1 MGNSIEFNE
10 SFLNG
15 VFLRNSPIHL
25 DQRGSTLEW
34 FDSVSLPAN
43 FKNMQ
48 INQLIS
54 ATSKKNVIRGIH
66 FSGTNNPQN
75 KVVRCING
83 TILDIVIDLRRSSDT
98 FGRHEI
104 YILDSNRP
112 ETLFIPNEFG
122 HAYQVLS
129 KNATVVYALQTNF
142 EFGNEHV
149 INPLDPKLNLPWRK
163 GKYTLSNRDLNG
175 KNFDHYFC

>member
-1 MGNSIEFNE
+1 MSNSIEFNE

-15 VFLRNSPIHL
+15 VFLRKSQIHL
-25 DQRGSTLEW
+25 DKRGSTLDW
-34 FDSVSLPAN
+34 YDSVSLPPSFQN
-43 FKNMQ
+43 LE

-75 KVVRCING
+75 KVVRCISG
-83 TILDIVIDLRRSSDT
+83 TILDVVIDLRKSSDT
-98 FGRHEI
+98 FGKHEVF
-104 YILDSNRP
+104 ILDSCKP
-112 ETLFIPNEFG
+112 ETLFIPYEFG

-149 INPLDPKLNLPWRK
+149 INPFDPKLNLPWRK
-163 GKYTLSNRDLNG
+163 GKYTLSDRDSNG
-175 KNFDHYFC
+175 KNFDHYFQ